1 LSQDDPRRVRRKSTE
16 VDAKGAGSAGIV
28 VNGYSEQWLRRGFPW
43 VYRNEV
49 LGRTGHVQPG
59 AVVEIRAREG
69 DLLGVGIWDDAHVE
83 VRRFRSD
90 AGAIDGDLL
99 LARVR
104 RARARRALPPET
116 DAYRWVHAENDDL
129 PGIRVDVWGAH
140 LVVSLSSPA
149 LLGLLEPLCDAL
161 SAEHPAHAIWLQWR
175 LHDEDTRDVTGLPVG
190 RVRGAPGADEVEV
203 EVRERGLRAGV
214 RPWEGHDVG
223 MYCDMRDLRAWMEPH
238 WAGRS
243 VLNLFAHTAMFSV
256 AAARAGARGTAS
268 VDLSR
273 AFLDR
278 AEANFRRNGLDPA
291 VHRFIAED
299 SFKALDGFRRKG
311 ELFDVVIVD
320 PPSFSHSAAGKFSVA
335 QDLGRLVGAALRV
348 LSPDGWLIVASNLGS
363 MAPRE
368 FQKHILAG
376 SHKVGRPLHLVHQG
390 NQPIDFPSALDFPE
404 SRYLKAWVLRG

>member
-1 LSQDDPRRVRRKSTE
+1 M
-16 VDAKGAGSAGIV
+16 

-43 VYRNEV
+43 VYKNEV
-49 LGRTGHVQPG
+49 LGRTGHLQPG

-69 DLLGVGIWDDAHVE
+69 ELLGVGIWDDAHVE

-90 AGAIDGDLL
+90 AGPIDRDLL
-99 LARVR
+99 LARAR

-116 DAYRWVHAENDDL
+116 DAWRWVHAENDDL
-129 PGIRVDVWGAH
+129 PGVRVDVWGAH

-161 SAEHPAHAIWLQWR
+161 LELHPARAVWLQWR
-175 LHDEDTRDVTGLPVG
+175 LHDDDARDVSGLPAG
-190 RVRGAPGADEVEV
+190 QVRGEPGADEVEV

-243 VLNLFAHTAMFSV
+243 VLNLFAHTAVFSV
-256 AAARAGARGTAS
+256 AAARAGARVTTS

-278 AEANFRRNGLDPA
+278 AEANFRRNGLDPSG
-291 VHRFIAED
+291 HRFLAED
-299 SFKALDGFRRKG
+299 SFKALDGLRRKG

-320 PPSFSHSAAGKFSVA
+320 PPSFSHSAVGRFSVA

-348 LSPDGWLIVASNLGS
+348 LAPDGWLIVASNLGS

-390 NQPIDFPSALDFPE
+390 NQPLDFPSAMDFPE